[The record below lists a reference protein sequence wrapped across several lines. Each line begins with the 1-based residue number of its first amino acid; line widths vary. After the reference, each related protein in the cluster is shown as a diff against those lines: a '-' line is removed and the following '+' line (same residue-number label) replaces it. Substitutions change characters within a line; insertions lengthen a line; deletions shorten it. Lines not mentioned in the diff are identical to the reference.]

1 MGKYLD
7 DSGLAYLWGKIK
19 DYADNAA
26 ASGGTPYSAGTGLT
40 LSNHE
45 FNHSNSVTAGTA
57 GTSSATSGST
67 LAVPYVTYDSEGH
80 VTASGTHT
88 HTINGFISD
97 STSQTANT
105 VLAAPNGS
113 AGSPTFRSLV
123 AADIPNLAA
132 SKITSGTLALARGG
146 TASDNSAAAINKVFA
161 GPSSGS
167 AGNASFRSL
176 VAADL
181 PTVTIAKGGTGATDR
196 LTALKNL
203 TNQAV
208 ATPTHFIT
216 ITSSWATGGYTTV
229 AQARTVLGM
238 KSTQLYSGT
247 FKSGS
252 AAVTFS
258 LNYDFFIIFGTAG
271 GGARESI
278 VVPKATIGTS
288 DMTVLI
294 SDESCYLSVKLKYSG
309 TTVTMTFGANK
320 DYNGTTMTAGSIL
333 RVYGVLS
340 A

>member
-196 LTALKNL
+196 LNALKNL

-208 ATPTHFIT
+208 ATPTYVLGIT
-216 ITSSWATGGYTTV
+216 TSWATGGYTTI
-229 AQARTVLGM
+229 AQLTSTLGIACTRLWNGTL
-238 KSTQLYSGT
+238 SSSGKFT
-247 FKSGS
+247 FTYGGYNAYIVMGKPSGGS
-252 AAVTFS
+252 
-258 LNYDFFIIFGTAG
+258 FISVIIPAG
-271 GGARESI
+271 
-278 VVPKATIGTS
+278 TIGTS
-288 DMTVLI
+288 DSQWQLA
-294 SDESCYLSVKLKYSG
+294 DDSCYISFKIKYSSTTG
-309 TTVTMTFGANK
+309 TVTYVGKTSGS
-320 DYNGTTMTAGSIL
+320 NGQINY
-333 RVYGVLS
+333 VYGIK
-340 A
+340 